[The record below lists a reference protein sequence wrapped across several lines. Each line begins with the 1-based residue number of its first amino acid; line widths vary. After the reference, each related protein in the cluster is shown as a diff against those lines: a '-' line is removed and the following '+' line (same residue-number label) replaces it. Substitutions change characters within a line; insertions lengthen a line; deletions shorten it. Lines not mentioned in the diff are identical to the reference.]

1 MENKNFTSQFLCV
14 ICSGINVNENDDRCK
29 SCAAKED
36 FDLQIKSSLNNAG
49 IEL

>member
-1 MENKNFTSQFLCV
+1 MENKNYASQFLCV
-14 ICSGINVNENDDRCK
+14 ICSGINVNENDDRCS

-36 FDLQIKSSLNNAG
+36 FDNQIKSVLNDAG